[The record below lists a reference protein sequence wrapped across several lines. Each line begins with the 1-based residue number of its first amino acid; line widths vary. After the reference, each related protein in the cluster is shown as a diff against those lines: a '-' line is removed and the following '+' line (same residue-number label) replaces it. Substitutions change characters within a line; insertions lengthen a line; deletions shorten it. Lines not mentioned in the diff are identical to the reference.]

1 MEESKQQITECEAL
15 ERARL
20 EMRQKVA
27 ADMKAAAIADL
38 MAEARTATTGQI
50 QIVVA
55 FLKKMQ
61 QIRGD
66 K

>member
-1 MEESKQQITECEAL
+1 MEESKQQLTDDELL
-15 ERARL
+15 EQLRR
-20 EMRQKVA
+20 ESRQKVA

-61 QIRGD
+61 QIRGN